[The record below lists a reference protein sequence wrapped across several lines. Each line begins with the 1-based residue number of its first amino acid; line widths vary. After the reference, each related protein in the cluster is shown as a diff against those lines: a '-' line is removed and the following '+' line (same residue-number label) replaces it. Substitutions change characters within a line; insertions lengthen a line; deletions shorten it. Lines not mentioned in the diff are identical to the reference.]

1 MPSLAVSS
9 VPSLQFRQPQCYQ
22 ANQLL
27 VNQSPNGL
35 VNSWKWYKTK
45 LLWAMN
51 DLGQKLAHA
60 TGRNDFEY
68 EFYVVLDDDP
78 LHCREWSKP

>member
-1 MPSLAVSS
+1 MLHE
-9 VPSLQFRQPQCYQ
+9 

-45 LLWAMN
+45 LLW
-51 DLGQKLAHA
+51 LCERPRTKLAHA
-60 TGRNDFEY
+60 TGRDFEY
-68 EFYVVLDDDP
+68 EFYVVLDDDLNAFALP
-78 LHCREWSKP
+78 GGKCLSMEP